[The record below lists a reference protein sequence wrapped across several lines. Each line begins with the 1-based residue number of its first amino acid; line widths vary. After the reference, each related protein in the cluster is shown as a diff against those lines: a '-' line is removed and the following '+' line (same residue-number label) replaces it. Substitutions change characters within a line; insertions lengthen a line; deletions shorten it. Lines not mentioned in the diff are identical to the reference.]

1 MKYVKLDNDEFIL
14 FIKINNIKK
23 QINIF
28 LSKVM

>member
-14 FIKINNIKK
+14 FIKIYNIKK